1 MRDSRRVIDFEK
13 FFYQI
18 NEDLA
23 KDAFLARQHLNN
35 IFKIG
40 YAGLRMKFCVL
51 GSGSKGNA
59 TYLESGETSIL
70 IDAGM
75 SGIELQRRL
84 AAIGVELSKIDAIL
98 VTHEHND
105 HVHGVGVLSRRA
117 SISVHA
123 NPATFSAASKTVR
136 KLFSYNEFETGVSF
150 QIRNLEIHP
159 FAISHD
165 AHDPVGF
172 RISDG
177 RVSFGYC
184 TDTGKVSQLIR
195 HRLASCQALVLESN
209 HDIEMLQNGAYPQYL
224 KQRIRSSQGH
234 LDNEVAASFLKDLL
248 HEKLEHVVLAHLSEE
263 NNDPE
268 IAYHA
273 AMAALEKSPD
283 CKELNIRISVA
294 NQYCVGELICLTNR

>member
-1 MRDSRRVIDFEK
+1 MQNSGIR
-13 FFYQI
+13 
-18 NEDLA
+18 
-23 KDAFLARQHLNN
+23 
-35 IFKIG
+35 
-40 YAGLRMKFCVL
+40 FCVL

-59 TYLESGETSIL
+59 TYVTSGKTSIL

-84 AAIGVELSKIDAIL
+84 SAIGVDLSEINAIL

-105 HVHGVGVLSRRA
+105 HVHGVGILSRR
-117 SISVHA
+117 IKIPVYA
-123 NPATFSAASKTVR
+123 NPATFSAASRTVR
-136 KLFSYNEFETGVSF
+136 KLFSYSEFETGVSF
-150 QIRNLEIHP
+150 SIRNLEIHP

-165 AHDPVGF
+165 AQDPVGF

-195 HRLASCQALVLESN
+195 HRLASCKGLVLESN
-209 HDIEMLQNGAYPQYL
+209 HDIEMLQNGTYPPYL

-234 LDNEVAASFLKDLL
+234 LDNEVASSFLKELL

-263 NNDPE
+263 NNDPG
-268 IAYHA
+268 IAYDA
-273 AMAALEKSPD
+273 AMAALGNNSY
-283 CKELNIRISVA
+283 CKEMDLRISVA
-294 NQYCVGELICLTNR
+294 EQNCVGELICLPKN

>member
-1 MRDSRRVIDFEK
+1 
-13 FFYQI
+13 
-18 NEDLA
+18 
-23 KDAFLARQHLNN
+23 
-35 IFKIG
+35 
-40 YAGLRMKFCVL
+40 MKFCVL

-84 AAIGVELSKIDAIL
+84 ATIGVELSKIDAIL

-195 HRLASCQALVLESN
+195 SPRKIRTRPLKTATKKNQNLNHRNCSRMCRRTTRPRPLNKAW
-209 HDIEMLQNGAYPQYL
+209 
-224 KQRIRSSQGH
+224 KQ
-234 LDNEVAASFLKDLL
+234 
-248 HEKLEHVVLAHLSEE
+248 
-263 NNDPE
+263 
-268 IAYHA
+268 
-273 AMAALEKSPD
+273 MWSPPWTQ
-283 CKELNIRISVA
+283 SVRHPRWPA
-294 NQYCVGELICLTNR
+294 RR

>member
-1 MRDSRRVIDFEK
+1 
-13 FFYQI
+13 
-18 NEDLA
+18 
-23 KDAFLARQHLNN
+23 
-35 IFKIG
+35 
-40 YAGLRMKFCVL
+40 MKFCVL
-51 GSGSKGNA
+51 GSGSRGNA
-59 TYLESGETSIL
+59 TYFESGETSIL

-75 SGIELQRRL
+75 SGIELQKRL
-84 AAIGVELSKIDAIL
+84 ATIGVELTEIDAIL

-117 SISVHA
+117 RISVHA

-136 KLFSYNEFETGVSF
+136 KLFAYNEFQTGVSF

-165 AHDPVGF
+165 AQDPVGF

-195 HRLASCQALVLESN
+195 HRLSSCQALVLESN

-224 KQRIRSSQGH
+224 KQRIRSNQGH

-273 AMAALEKSPD
+273 AMAALDNNPD
-283 CKELNIRISVA
+283 CMEMNLRISVA
-294 NQYCVGELICLTNR
+294 NQNCVGELICLTNR